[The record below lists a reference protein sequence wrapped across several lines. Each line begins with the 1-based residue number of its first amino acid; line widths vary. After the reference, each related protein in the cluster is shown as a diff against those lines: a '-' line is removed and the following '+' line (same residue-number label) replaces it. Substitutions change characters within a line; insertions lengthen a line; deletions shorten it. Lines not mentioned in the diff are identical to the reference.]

1 MNFLLDPSSVHATFI
16 FALGYSV
23 ELGHVTQRPYCHL
36 ENSHMG
42 PYAEQWL
49 ISHDVGKDV
58 YVLSGDK
65 FNIEV

>member
-1 MNFLLDPSSVHATFI
+1 
-16 FALGYSV
+16 
-23 ELGHVTQRPYCHL
+23 
-36 ENSHMG
+36 MG

-49 ISHDVGKDV
+49 ISDDTGKDV

>member
-1 MNFLLDPSSVHATFI
+1 M
-16 FALGYSV
+16 

-36 ENSHMG
+36 EDSHMG